1 LVSFSLIIRKGFFEQ
16 EAFMKETERYW
27 NPILE
32 TLPREKLQKLHLK
45 KFQNIFEWA
54 YEHSKFHH
62 KLYSDAGIEPGDIR
76 TFDDIPKVPK
86 VEKSMMRAIQGKD
99 PYPYGDMLCVPLEK
113 VTEYHQTSGMTGQPV
128 YQPDTWQDWESYVE
142 AWAYILYAQGYRD
155 YDRVF
160 VPFGYNIFIA
170 FWGAH
175 YGAEKLGCEVIP
187 GGVLNTEARILK
199 MQELRATAMM
209 ATPTYVLGM
218 ADTARRK
225 LGIDPAKDLQI
236 RRITASGEAGASV
249 PATRKRMEEAWG
261 AKVYDHIGA
270 TEIGA
275 WSYECIYQRGSHVN
289 EALFLVE
296 IEDIDTGEIITTP
309 GRSGK
314 MVITA
319 LDRMAQPC
327 IRFDSKD
334 VIEWNPEECECGR
347 TFRLIKGGVIG
358 RADDIT
364 KVKGVLL
371 APTSI
376 EEVVRGFPE
385 LSDEYEVLVTK
396 KGDLDDITL
405 KVELVPG
412 QQNNIETIRARLI
425 DQLRIKTN
433 LGYNLEFHDYGTLP
447 RYDVKAKRFKD
458 LRHKE

>member
-1 LVSFSLIIRKGFFEQ
+1 MSQGRQI
-16 EAFMKETERYW
+16 YW

-32 TLPREKLQKLHLK
+32 TLPGEKLQKLHLK
-45 KFQNIFEWA
+45 KFQSIFKWA
-54 YEHSKFHH
+54 YEQSKFYN
-62 KLYSDAGIEPGDIR
+62 KLYGDAGIEPGDIK
-76 TFDDIPKVPK
+76 TFNDIRKVPK
-86 VEKSMMRAIQGKD
+86 VEKAMMRAIQGKA

-113 VTEYHQTSGMTGQPV
+113 VTEYHQTSGTTGQPV
-128 YQPDTWQDWESYVE
+128 YQADTWQDWEWFAE

-160 VPFGYNIFIA
+160 LPFGYNVFIA

-199 MQELRATAMM
+199 MQELKASAFM

-218 ADTARRK
+218 ADVAKRK
-225 LGIDPAKDLQI
+225 LGIDPPKDLQI
-236 RRITASGEAGASV
+236 RRITVAGEPGGSI
-249 PATRKRMEEAWG
+249 PTTRKRMEEAWG

-275 WSYECIYQRGSHVN
+275 WSYECTYQCGSHVN

-296 IEDIDTGEIITTP
+296 IEDVDTGEIIATP
-309 GRSGK
+309 GRKGK
-314 MVITA
+314 MIITA
-319 LDRMAQPC
+319 LDRIAQPC

-334 VIEWNPEECECGR
+334 IIEWSPDECECGR

-376 EEVVRGFPE
+376 EEVVRGIPE

-396 KGDLDDITL
+396 KGDIDDITL
-405 KVELVPG
+405 KVELILG
-412 QQNNIETIRARLI
+412 QQNNIDAIKAKLV

-433 LGYNLEFHDYGTLP
+433 LGYNLEFYDYGTLP